1 MSVTVTSGLER
12 RLGLVILVG
21 GLVAVHSVPGPLVGQ
36 EVELRWDFRPG
47 HEHLYEMTQVT
58 ETNTPN
64 GPVTQTQT
72 QRLRHTVLERYADD
86 SARLRVTTDH
96 VTVVAETPMGT
107 QEFDSADPDAG
118 SQELAVLGGL
128 VGMSFEMVMGADGRV
143 REVSGLAE
151 MVEEMVQ
158 ELSRDQPEGAG
169 QMRQIMEGMFGEES
183 VQSTMQQGT
192 QMLPSEPV
200 TPGAEWDFSH
210 TQPVGFGTVESES
223 RFTLLDVVEEDGTAW
238 AHIGVEGSIGGFQ
251 PDPDNPMAEMI
262 EISGGDVEGESRF
275 DLGRGV
281 LTWSEVT
288 STIRM
293 NAMGQSI
300 STHTTV
306 EMELVEIVEP

>member
-1 MSVTVTSGLER
+1 MATLRVKR
-12 RLGLVILVG
+12 KLGLVVLVG
-21 GLVAVHSVPGPLVGQ
+21 GIVALHSGPDALVGQ
-36 EVELRWDFRPG
+36 EVELRWDLRPG
-47 HEHLYEMTQVT
+47 HEHLYRMTQVT

-72 QRLRHTVLERYADD
+72 QRLRHTVLERYDDD

-118 SQELAVLGGL
+118 SPELAVLGGL
-128 VGMSFEMVMGADGRV
+128 VGMSFEMVLGADGRV
-143 REVSGLAE
+143 REVSGLTE

-169 QMRQIMEGMFGEES
+169 QMRQMMEGMFGEES

-192 QMLPSEPV
+192 QLLPSEPV
-200 TPGAEWDFSH
+200 TPGAEWNFSH

-223 RFTLLDVVEEDGTAW
+223 RFTLRDVVEEDGTAW
-238 AHIGVEGSIGGFQ
+238 ARIGVEGSMGGFQ
-251 PDPDNPMAEMI
+251 PAEDNPMAQMI
-262 EISGGDVEGESRF
+262 EISGGDLEGESRF
-275 DLGRGV
+275 DLDRGV
-281 LTWSEVT
+281 LAWSEVT

-293 NAMGQSI
+293 RTMGQSI
-300 STHTTV
+300 STRTTV